1 MGKAYHVARGHPQHI
16 GFMGRADKTMFYGSA
31 IFKGPPPFY
40 AAFFN
45 YGGHQSSMHSIED
58 LCRRA
63 ACKLSS
69 AKFKGANPFKS
80 NPGINY

>member
-1 MGKAYHVARGHPQHI
+1 MRKAYPPIFFKKMKVWVALI
-16 GFMGRADKTMFYGSA
+16 FLKNGRAIRHKA
-31 IFKGPPPFY
+31 NY

-45 YGGHQSSMHSIED
+45 YGGHQSQSIED

-69 AKFKGANPFKS
+69 AKFKGAKKGCS
-80 NPGINY
+80 NPI